1 MALIV
6 EFICELPNGVHARP
20 ASHVETLCNTFSS
33 QIEWHN
39 LRTDRKGNAKSAL
52 ALIGTDTLAGDNCQ
66 LLISGADEQEAH
78 QRLSQWLRD
87 EFPHCDAP
95 LAEVKSDELEPLPVS
110 LTNLNPQIIRARTVC
125 SGSAGGIL
133 TPISSLDLNALGNLP
148 AAKGVDAEQSA
159 LENGLTLVL
168 KNIEFRLL
176 DSDGATSAILE
187 AHRSLAGDTSL
198 REHLLAGVSAGLSC
212 AEAIVTSANHFCEEF
227 ARSSSSYLQERAL
240 DVRDVCFQ
248 LLQQIYGEQRFPA
261 PGKLTQPAI
270 CMADELT
277 PSQFLEL
284 DKNHLKGLL
293 LKSGGTTSHTVIL
306 ARSFN
311 IPTLVGVDIDALTPW
326 QHQTIYIDGNAGA
339 IVVEPGEAVARY
351 YQQEARVQD
360 ALREQQRVWLTQQAR
375 TADGIRIEIAANI
388 AHSVEAQAAFGN
400 GAEGVGLFRTE
411 MLYMDRTSA
420 PGESELYNI
429 FCQALESANGRSI
442 IVRTMDI
449 GGDKPVDY
457 QQEARVQDALREQQ
471 RVWLTQQAR
480 TADGIRIEIAANIAH
495 SVEAQAAFGNG
506 AEGVGLF
513 RTEMLYMDR
522 TSAPGESE
530 LYNIFCQ
537 ALESANGRS
546 IIVRTM
552 DIGGDKPVDYLNIP
566 AEANPFLG
574 YRAVRIYE
582 EYASLFT
589 TQLRSILRAS
599 AHGSLKIMIPMI
611 SSMEEIL
618 WVKEKLAE
626 AKQQLRNEHI
636 PFDEKIQLG
645 IMLEVPSVMF
655 IIDQCCE
662 EIDFF
667 SIGSNDLT
675 QYLLAVDRDNA
686 KVTRHYNSLNPAFLR
701 ALDYAVQAVHRQG
714 KWIGLCG
721 ELGAKGSV
729 LPLLVGLG
737 LDELSMSAPSIPA
750 AKARMAQLDSRE
762 CRKLLNQA
770 MACRTSLEVEHLLAQ
785 FRMTQQD
792 APLVT
797 AECIT
802 LESDWRSKEEVL
814 KGMTDNLLLAGR
826 CRYPRKLEAD
836 LWAREAVFSTGLGFS
851 FAIPHSKS
859 EHIEQSTI
867 SVARLQAPVRW
878 GDDEAQFIIML
889 TLNKHAAGDQHM
901 RIFSRLAR
909 RIMHEEFRNALVNA
923 ASADAIASLLQHE
936 LEL

>member
-1 MALIV
+1 MTQVV
-6 EFICELPNGVHARP
+6 EFVCELPNGVHARP
-20 ASHVETLCNTFSS
+20 ASHVETLCNTFAS

-39 LRTDRKGNAKSAL
+39 LRSDRKGDAKSAL
-52 ALIGTDTLAGDNCQ
+52 ALIGTDTLTGDTCR
-66 LLISGADEQEAH
+66 LVITGADELNAH
-78 QRLSQWLRD
+78 QRLTQWLK
-87 EFPHCDAP
+87 EVFPHCDAP
-95 LAEVKSDELEPLPVS
+95 LAAAISTDLDPLPES
-110 LTNLNPQIIRARTVC
+110 LTRLNPTLFRALPVC
-125 SGSAGGIL
+125 SGSDRGVL
-133 TPISSLDLNALGNLP
+133 TLLTSLDLNALTSLP
-148 AAKGVDAEQSA
+148 AAKSREEEQSS
-159 LENGLTLVL
+159 LDQGLTLLV
-168 KNIEFRLL
+168 KSIELRAL
-176 DSDGATSAILE
+176 DSDSTASAILE
-187 AHRSLAGDTSL
+187 AHRSLATDTSL
-198 REHLLAGVSAGLSC
+198 RQHLLAGVNQGLSS
-212 AEAIVTSANHFCEEF
+212 AQAIIATANHFCAEF
-227 ARSSSSYLQERAL
+227 SRSSSSYLQERVL
-240 DVRDVCFQ
+240 DVRDVCYQ

-261 PGKLTQPAI
+261 PGQLTQPSVCLAE
-270 CMADELT
+270 DLT
-277 PSQFLEL
+277 PGQFLEL
-284 DKNHLKGLL
+284 DKTLLKGLL

-311 IPTLVGVDIDALTPW
+311 IPTLVGVDSDSLLSWRDQPVF
-326 QHQTIYIDGNAGA
+326 IDGNAGA
-339 IVVEPGEAVARY
+339 VVVNASPAVARY
-351 YQQEARVQD
+351 YQQEQAVQK
-360 ALREQQRVWLTQQAR
+360 ALREQQSVWLDREAR
-375 TADGIRIEIAANI
+375 TADGLRIEIAANI
-388 AHSVEAQAAFGN
+388 AHSAEAQAAFGN

-411 MLYMDRTSA
+411 MLYMDRASA
-420 PGESELYNI
+420 PCENELYNI

-449 GGDKPVDY
+449 GGDKPV
-457 QQEARVQDALREQQ
+457 E
-471 RVWLTQQAR
+471 
-480 TADGIRIEIAANIAH
+480 
-495 SVEAQAAFGNG
+495 
-506 AEGVGLF
+506 
-513 RTEMLYMDR
+513 
-522 TSAPGESE
+522 
-530 LYNIFCQ
+530 
-537 ALESANGRS
+537 
-546 IIVRTM
+546 
-552 DIGGDKPVDYLNIP
+552 YLNIP
-566 AEANPFLG
+566 AENNPFLG

-582 EYASLFT
+582 EYAALFT
-589 TQLRSILRAS
+589 TQLRAILRAS

-626 AKQQLRNEHI
+626 AKKQLRAEHI
-636 PFDEKIQLG
+636 PFEEKIPLG

-701 ALDYAVQAVHRQG
+701 ALDFAVQAVHRQG

-737 LDELSMSAPSIPA
+737 LDELSMGSPSIA
-750 AKARMAQLDSRE
+750 ATKARLAQLDSRA
-762 CRKLLNQA
+762 CRQLLNQA

-785 FRMTQQD
+785 FRMNQQD
-792 APLVT
+792 TPLVT
-797 AECIT
+797 PRCIS
-802 LESDWRSKEEVL
+802 LDNDWSSKEEVM
-814 KGMTDNLLLAGR
+814 KGMTDKLLLAGR

-867 SVARLQAPVRW
+867 SVARLKAPVQW
-878 GDDEAQFIIML
+878 GDEEAQFIIML

-909 RIMHEEFRNALVNA
+909 RIMHEDFRNALVNA
-923 ASADAIASLLQHE
+923 SSEEAIAALLQRE

>member
-1 MALIV
+1 MALVV
-6 EFICELPNGVHARP
+6 EFTCELPNGVHARP
-20 ASHVETLCNTFSS
+20 ASHVVTLCNTFIS

-52 ALIGTDTLAGDNCQ
+52 AVIGTDTLAGDACRLVIQ
-66 LLISGADEQEAH
+66 GEDEQNAYQQLE
-78 QRLSQWLRD
+78 QWLRE

-95 LAEVKSDELEPLPVS
+95 LAEAINIERDPLPES
-110 LTNLNPQIIRARTVC
+110 LARLNPMLFRALPVC
-125 SGSAGGIL
+125 SGSAQGVL
-133 TPISSLDLNALGNLP
+133 TLLASLDLNALSDLP
-148 AAKGVDAEQSA
+148 EAKDEGDEQLA
-159 LENGLTLVL
+159 LDNGLTLLV
-168 KNIEFRLL
+168 KNIELRAL
-176 DSDGATSAILE
+176 DSDSTASAILE
-187 AHRSLAGDTSL
+187 AHRSLATDTSL
-198 REHLLAGVSAGLSC
+198 RQHLLSGVNRGLSC
-212 AEAIVTSANHFCEEF
+212 AQAIIATANHFCDTF
-227 ARSSSSYLQERAL
+227 SRSSSTYLQERVL
-240 DVRDVCFQ
+240 DVRDVCYQ
-248 LLQQIYGEQRFPA
+248 LLQHIYGEARFPS
-261 PGKLTQPAI
+261 PGQLTQPSV
-270 CMADELT
+270 CLADDLT
-277 PSQFLEL
+277 PGQFLEL
-284 DKNHLKGLL
+284 DKTLLKGLL

-311 IPTLVGVDIDALTPW
+311 IPTLVGVDNESLLQW
-326 QHQTIYIDGNAGA
+326 RNQSVFIDGNAGA
-339 IVVEPGEAVARY
+339 VVVDASDAVARY
-351 YQQEARVQD
+351 YRQEARVQQ
-360 ALREQQRVWLTQQAR
+360 ALREQQGIWLDREAR
-375 TADGIRIEIAANI
+375 TADGLRVEIAANI
-388 AHSVEAQAAFGN
+388 AHAVEAQAAFEN

-411 MLYMDRTSA
+411 MLYMDRSSA
-420 PGESELYNI
+420 PGENELYNI

-449 GGDKPVDY
+449 GGDKPV
-457 QQEARVQDALREQQ
+457 E
-471 RVWLTQQAR
+471 
-480 TADGIRIEIAANIAH
+480 
-495 SVEAQAAFGNG
+495 
-506 AEGVGLF
+506 
-513 RTEMLYMDR
+513 
-522 TSAPGESE
+522 
-530 LYNIFCQ
+530 
-537 ALESANGRS
+537 
-546 IIVRTM
+546 
-552 DIGGDKPVDYLNIP
+552 YLKIP
-566 AEANPFLG
+566 AENNPFLG

-582 EYASLFT
+582 EYAVLFT
-589 TQLRSILRAS
+589 TQLRAILRAS

-626 AKQQLRNEHI
+626 AKQQLRAEHI
-636 PFDEKIQLG
+636 PFDEKIPLG

-655 IIDQCCE
+655 IIDKCCE

-737 LDELSMSAPSIPA
+737 LDELSMGSPAIPA
-750 AKARMAQLDSRE
+750 TKARLAQLDSRA
-762 CRKLLNQA
+762 CRQLLNQA

-785 FRMTQQD
+785 FRMNQQD
-792 APLVT
+792 TPLVT
-797 AECIT
+797 PRCIS
-802 LESDWRSKEEVL
+802 LDNDWNSKEEVM

-867 SVARLQAPVRW
+867 SVARLKAPVMW
-878 GDDEAQFIIML
+878 GDEEAQFIIML

-909 RIMHEEFRNALVNA
+909 RIMHEDFRNALVNA
-923 ASADAIASLLQHE
+923 SSGEAIASLLQHE
-936 LEL
+936 LDL

>member
-1 MALIV
+1 MALVV
-6 EFICELPNGVHARP
+6 EFTCELPNGVHARP
-20 ASHVETLCNTFSS
+20 ASHVETLCNTFIS

-52 ALIGTDTLAGDNCQ
+52 AVIGTDTLAGDACRLVIQ
-66 LLISGADEQEAH
+66 GEDEQNAYQQLE
-78 QRLSQWLRD
+78 QWLRE

-95 LAEVKSDELEPLPVS
+95 LAEAINIERDPLPES
-110 LTNLNPQIIRARTVC
+110 LARLNPILFRALPVC
-125 SGSAGGIL
+125 SGSAQGVL
-133 TPISSLDLNALGNLP
+133 TLLASLDLNALSDLP
-148 AAKGVDAEQSA
+148 EAKDEGDEQLA
-159 LENGLTLVL
+159 LDNGLTLLV
-168 KNIEFRLL
+168 KNIELRAL
-176 DSDGATSAILE
+176 DSDSTASAILE
-187 AHRSLAGDTSL
+187 AHRSLATDTSL
-198 REHLLAGVSAGLSC
+198 RQHLLSGVNRGLSC
-212 AEAIVTSANHFCEEF
+212 AQAIIATANHFCDTF
-227 ARSSSSYLQERAL
+227 SRSSSTYLQERVL
-240 DVRDVCFQ
+240 DVRDVCYQ
-248 LLQQIYGEQRFPA
+248 LLQHIYGEARFPS
-261 PGKLTQPAI
+261 PGQLTQPSV
-270 CMADELT
+270 CLADDLT
-277 PSQFLEL
+277 PGQFLEL
-284 DKNHLKGLL
+284 DKTLLKGLL

-311 IPTLVGVDIDALTPW
+311 IPTLVGVDNESLLQW
-326 QHQTIYIDGNAGA
+326 RNQSVFIDGNAGA
-339 IVVEPGEAVARY
+339 VVVDASDAVARY
-351 YQQEARVQD
+351 YRQEARVQQ
-360 ALREQQRVWLTQQAR
+360 ALREQQGIWLDREAR
-375 TADGIRIEIAANI
+375 TADGLRVEIAANI
-388 AHSVEAQAAFGN
+388 AHAVEAQAAFEN

-411 MLYMDRTSA
+411 MLYMDRSSA
-420 PGESELYNI
+420 PGENELYNI

-449 GGDKPVDY
+449 GGDKPV
-457 QQEARVQDALREQQ
+457 E
-471 RVWLTQQAR
+471 
-480 TADGIRIEIAANIAH
+480 
-495 SVEAQAAFGNG
+495 
-506 AEGVGLF
+506 
-513 RTEMLYMDR
+513 
-522 TSAPGESE
+522 
-530 LYNIFCQ
+530 
-537 ALESANGRS
+537 
-546 IIVRTM
+546 
-552 DIGGDKPVDYLNIP
+552 YLKIP
-566 AEANPFLG
+566 AENNPFLG

-582 EYASLFT
+582 EYAVLFT
-589 TQLRSILRAS
+589 TQLRAILRAS

-626 AKQQLRNEHI
+626 AKQQLRAEHI
-636 PFDEKIQLG
+636 PFDEKIPLG

-655 IIDQCCE
+655 IIDKCCE

-737 LDELSMSAPSIPA
+737 LDELSMGSPAIPA
-750 AKARMAQLDSRE
+750 TKARLAQLDSRA
-762 CRKLLNQA
+762 CRQLLNQA

-785 FRMTQQD
+785 FRMNQQD
-792 APLVT
+792 TPLVT
-797 AECIT
+797 PRCIS
-802 LESDWRSKEEVL
+802 LDNDWNSKEEVM

-867 SVARLQAPVRW
+867 SVARLKAPVMW
-878 GDDEAQFIIML
+878 GDEEAQFIIML

-909 RIMHEEFRNALVNA
+909 RIMHEDFRNALVNA
-923 ASADAIASLLQHE
+923 SSGEAIASLLQHE
-936 LEL
+936 LDL

>member
-1 MALIV
+1 M
-6 EFICELPNGVHARP
+6 
-20 ASHVETLCNTFSS
+20 
-33 QIEWHN
+33 
-39 LRTDRKGNAKSAL
+39 
-52 ALIGTDTLAGDNCQ
+52 
-66 LLISGADEQEAH
+66 
-78 QRLSQWLRD
+78 
-87 EFPHCDAP
+87 
-95 LAEVKSDELEPLPVS
+95 
-110 LTNLNPQIIRARTVC
+110 
-125 SGSAGGIL
+125 
-133 TPISSLDLNALGNLP
+133 
-148 AAKGVDAEQSA
+148 
-159 LENGLTLVL
+159 
-168 KNIEFRLL
+168 
-176 DSDGATSAILE
+176 
-187 AHRSLAGDTSL
+187 HR
-198 REHLLAGVSAGLSC
+198 
-212 AEAIVTSANHFCEEF
+212 
-227 ARSSSSYLQERAL
+227 
-240 DVRDVCFQ
+240 
-248 LLQQIYGEQRFPA
+248 
-261 PGKLTQPAI
+261 
-270 CMADELT
+270 
-277 PSQFLEL
+277 
-284 DKNHLKGLL
+284 
-293 LKSGGTTSHTVIL
+293 
-306 ARSFN
+306 
-311 IPTLVGVDIDALTPW
+311 
-326 QHQTIYIDGNAGA
+326 
-339 IVVEPGEAVARY
+339 
-351 YQQEARVQD
+351 
-360 ALREQQRVWLTQQAR
+360 
-375 TADGIRIEIAANI
+375 
-388 AHSVEAQAAFGN
+388 
-400 GAEGVGLFRTE
+400 
-411 MLYMDRTSA
+411 
-420 PGESELYNI
+420 
-429 FCQALESANGRSI
+429 
-442 IVRTMDI
+442 
-449 GGDKPVDY
+449 
-457 QQEARVQDALREQQ
+457 
-471 RVWLTQQAR
+471 
-480 TADGIRIEIAANIAH
+480 
-495 SVEAQAAFGNG
+495 
-506 AEGVGLF
+506 
-513 RTEMLYMDR
+513 
-522 TSAPGESE
+522 
-530 LYNIFCQ
+530 
-537 ALESANGRS
+537 
-546 IIVRTM
+546 
-552 DIGGDKPVDYLNIP
+552 
-566 AEANPFLG
+566 
-574 YRAVRIYE
+574 
-582 EYASLFT
+582 
-589 TQLRSILRAS
+589 
-599 AHGSLKIMIPMI
+599 
-611 SSMEEIL
+611 
-618 WVKEKLAE
+618 VKEKLAE

-636 PFDEKIQLG
+636 PFDEKIPLG

-762 CRKLLNQA
+762 CRQLLNQA

-836 LWAREAVFSTGLGFS
+836 LWPREAVFSTGLGFS
-851 FAIPHSKS
+851 FAISHSKS

>member
-1 MALIV
+1 MPLVV

-20 ASHVETLCNTFSS
+20 ASHVETLCNTFASH
-33 QIEWHN
+33 IEWHN

-52 ALIGTDTLAGDNCQ
+52 ALIGTDTLAGDTCR
-66 LLISGADEQEAH
+66 LLIHGEDEQSAH
-78 QRLSQWLRD
+78 AQLEQWLKE
-87 EFPHCDAP
+87 EFPHCDTP
-95 LAEVKSDELEPLPVS
+95 LTEVINSELDPLPES
-110 LTNLNPQIIRARTVC
+110 LTRLNPTLFRALPVC
-125 SGSAGGIL
+125 SGSAQGIL
-133 TPISSLDLNALGNLP
+133 TLLTSLDLNALPNLP
-148 AAKGVDAEQSA
+148 EAGSAEEEQSA
-159 LENGLTLVL
+159 LDKGLILLV
-168 KNIEFRLL
+168 KNIELRAL
-176 DSDGATSAILE
+176 DSDSTASAILD
-187 AHRSLAGDTSL
+187 AHRSLATDTSL
-198 REHLLAGVSAGLSC
+198 RQHLLSGVNQGLSC
-212 AEAIVTSANHFCEEF
+212 AQATIATANHFCDEF
-227 ARSSSSYLQERAL
+227 SRSSSSYLQERVL
-240 DVRDVCFQ
+240 DVRDVCYQ
-248 LLQQIYGEQRFPA
+248 LLQQIYGEERFPA
-261 PGKLTQPAI
+261 PGQLTQPTV
-270 CMADELT
+270 CLADDLT
-277 PSQFLEL
+277 PGQFLEL
-284 DKNHLKGLL
+284 DKTLLKGLL

-311 IPTLVGVDIDALTPW
+311 IPTLVGVDSESLLQWRNQPVFV
-326 QHQTIYIDGNAGA
+326 DGNAGA
-339 IVVEPGEAVARY
+339 VVVNASEAVGRY
-351 YQQEARVQD
+351 YQQEAWVQEAIRQQQSIWLD
-360 ALREQQRVWLTQQAR
+360 REAR
-375 TADGIRIEIAANI
+375 TSDGLRIEIAANI
-388 AHSVEAQAAFGN
+388 AHVVEAQAAFGN

-411 MLYMDRTSA
+411 MLYMDRASA
-420 PGESELYNI
+420 PCENELYNI
-429 FCQALESANGRSI
+429 FCQALDCANG
-442 IVRTMDI
+442 
-449 GGDKPVDY
+449 
-457 QQEARVQDALREQQ
+457 
-471 RVWLTQQAR
+471 
-480 TADGIRIEIAANIAH
+480 H
-495 SVEAQAAFGNG
+495 
-506 AEGVGLF
+506 
-513 RTEMLYMDR
+513 
-522 TSAPGESE
+522 
-530 LYNIFCQ
+530 
-537 ALESANGRS
+537 S

-566 AEANPFLG
+566 AENNPFLG

-582 EYASLFT
+582 EYSALFT
-589 TQLRSILRAS
+589 TQLRAILRAS

-626 AKQQLRNEHI
+626 AKQQLRAEHI
-636 PFDEKIQLG
+636 PFEETIPLG

-737 LDELSMSAPSIPA
+737 LDELSMGSPSIPA
-750 AKARMAQLDSRE
+750 TKARLAQLDSRA
-762 CRKLLNQA
+762 CRQLLNQA

-785 FRMTQQD
+785 FRMNQQD
-792 APLVT
+792 TPLVT
-797 AECIT
+797 PKCIS
-802 LESDWRSKEEVL
+802 LDNDWNSKEEVM

-867 SVARLQAPVRW
+867 SVARLKAPVQW
-878 GDDEAQFIIML
+878 GDEEAQFIIML

-909 RIMHEEFRNALVNA
+909 RIMHEDFRSTLVNA
-923 ASADAIASLLQHE
+923 SSAEAIATLLQRE

>member
-1 MALIV
+1 MALVV
-6 EFICELPNGVHARP
+6 EFTCELPNGVHARP
-20 ASHVETLCNTFSS
+20 ASHVETLCNTFTSH
-33 QIEWHN
+33 IEWHN
-39 LRTDRKGNAKSAL
+39 LRTDRKGDAKSAL
-52 ALIGTDTLAGDNCQ
+52 ALIGTDTLAGDACR
-66 LLISGADEQEAH
+66 LVIEGEDEQRAWQQLEK
-78 QRLSQWLRD
+78 WLRE

-95 LAEVKSDELEPLPVS
+95 LAEAINTELDPLPES
-110 LTNLNPQIIRARTVC
+110 LTRLNPTLFRALPVC
-125 SGSAGGIL
+125 SGSAQGIL
-133 TPISSLDLNALGNLP
+133 TLLTSLDLNALTNLP
-148 AAKGVDAEQSA
+148 AAKGMEEEQSA
-159 LENGLTLVL
+159 LDNGLTLLV
-168 KNIEFRLL
+168 KNIELRAL
-176 DSDGATSAILE
+176 DSDSTASAILD
-187 AHRSLAGDTSL
+187 AHRSLATDGSL
-198 REHLLAGVSAGLSC
+198 RQHLLAGVTQGLSC
-212 AEAIVTSANHFCEEF
+212 AQATIATANHFCDEF
-227 ARSSSSYLQERAL
+227 SRSSSSYLQERVL
-240 DVRDVCFQ
+240 DVRDVCYQ

-261 PGKLTQPAI
+261 PGQLTQPTV
-270 CMADELT
+270 CLADDLT
-277 PSQFLEL
+277 PGQFLEL
-284 DKNHLKGLL
+284 DKTLLKGLL

-311 IPTLVGVDIDALTPW
+311 IPTLVGVDSEGLLQWRNQPVFV
-326 QHQTIYIDGNAGA
+326 DGNAGA
-339 IVVEPGEAVARY
+339 VVVNGTEAVARY
-351 YQQEARVQD
+351 YQQEARVQQ
-360 ALREQQRVWLTQQAR
+360 AIREQQRIWLDREAR
-375 TADGIRIEIAANI
+375 TSDGLRIEIAANI
-388 AHSVEAQAAFGN
+388 AHAVEAQAAFGN

-429 FCQALESANGRSI
+429 FCQAMESANGRSI

-449 GGDKPVDY
+449 GGDKPV
-457 QQEARVQDALREQQ
+457 E
-471 RVWLTQQAR
+471 
-480 TADGIRIEIAANIAH
+480 
-495 SVEAQAAFGNG
+495 
-506 AEGVGLF
+506 
-513 RTEMLYMDR
+513 
-522 TSAPGESE
+522 
-530 LYNIFCQ
+530 
-537 ALESANGRS
+537 
-546 IIVRTM
+546 
-552 DIGGDKPVDYLNIP
+552 YLNIP
-566 AEANPFLG
+566 AENNPFLG

-582 EYASLFT
+582 EYSALFT
-589 TQLRSILRAS
+589 TQLRAILRAS

-626 AKQQLRNEHI
+626 AKQQLRAEHV
-636 PFDEKIQLG
+636 PFDEKIPLG

-714 KWIGLCG
+714 QWIGLCG

-737 LDELSMSAPSIPA
+737 LDELSMGSPAIPA
-750 AKARMAQLDSRE
+750 TKARLAQLDSRA
-762 CRKLLNQA
+762 CRQLLNQA

-785 FRMTQQD
+785 FRMNQQD
-792 APLVT
+792 TPLVT
-797 AECIT
+797 PRCIS
-802 LESDWRSKEEVL
+802 LDNDWNSKEEVM

-867 SVARLQAPVRW
+867 SVARLKAPVMW
-878 GDDEAQFIIML
+878 GDEEAQFIIML

-909 RIMHEEFRNALVNA
+909 RIMHDDFRSALVNA
-923 ASADAIASLLQHE
+923 SSEEAIASLLEHE

>member
-1 MALIV
+1 MALVV
-6 EFICELPNGVHARP
+6 EFTCELPNGVHARP
-20 ASHVETLCNTFSS
+20 ASHVETLCNTFKSH
-33 QIEWHN
+33 IEWHN
-39 LRTDRKGNAKSAL
+39 LRTDRKADARSAL
-52 ALIGTDTLAGDNCQ
+52 ALIGTDTLAGDACR
-66 LLISGADEQEAH
+66 LVIEGEDEQSACQHLEK
-78 QRLSQWLRD
+78 WLRE

-95 LAEVKSDELEPLPVS
+95 LEDVINTELDPLPAS
-110 LTNLNPQIIRARTVC
+110 LTRLNPTLFRALPVC
-125 SGSAGGIL
+125 SGSAQGIL
-133 TPISSLDLNALGNLP
+133 TLLTSLDLNVLTDLP
-148 AAKGVDAEQSA
+148 EAKSPEEEQSA
-159 LENGLTLVL
+159 LDSGLKLLV
-168 KNIEFRLL
+168 KNIELRAL
-176 DSDGATSAILE
+176 DSDSTASAILE
-187 AHRSLAGDTSL
+187 AHRSLATDASL
-198 REHLLAGVSAGLSC
+198 RQHLLAGVSQGLSC
-212 AEAIVTSANHFCEEF
+212 AQATIATANHFCDAF
-227 ARSSSSYLQERAL
+227 SRSSSSYLQERVL
-240 DVRDVCFQ
+240 DVRDVCYQ

-261 PGKLTQPAI
+261 PGQLTQPTV
-270 CMADELT
+270 CLADDLT
-277 PSQFLEL
+277 PGQFLEL
-284 DKNHLKGLL
+284 DKTLLKGLL

-311 IPTLVGVDIDALTPW
+311 IPTLVGVDSESLLEWRNQPVFV
-326 QHQTIYIDGNAGA
+326 DGNAGA
-339 IVVEPGEAVARY
+339 VVVNASDAVARY
-351 YQQEARVQD
+351 YRQEARVQQ
-360 ALREQQRVWLTQQAR
+360 ALREQQRIWLDREAR
-375 TADGIRIEIAANI
+375 TADGLRIEIAANI
-388 AHSVEAQAAFGN
+388 AHAVEAQAAFGN

-411 MLYMDRTSA
+411 MLYMDRSSA
-420 PGESELYNI
+420 PGENELYNI

-449 GGDKPVDY
+449 GGDKPV
-457 QQEARVQDALREQQ
+457 A
-471 RVWLTQQAR
+471 
-480 TADGIRIEIAANIAH
+480 
-495 SVEAQAAFGNG
+495 
-506 AEGVGLF
+506 
-513 RTEMLYMDR
+513 
-522 TSAPGESE
+522 
-530 LYNIFCQ
+530 
-537 ALESANGRS
+537 
-546 IIVRTM
+546 
-552 DIGGDKPVDYLNIP
+552 YLNIP
-566 AEANPFLG
+566 AENNPFLG

-582 EYASLFT
+582 EYATLFT
-589 TQLRSILRAS
+589 TQLRAILRAS
-599 AHGSLKIMIPMI
+599 AHGNLKIMIPMI

-626 AKQQLRNEHI
+626 AKQQLRAEHV
-636 PFDEKIQLG
+636 PFDETIPLG

-737 LDELSMSAPSIPA
+737 LDELSMGSPSIPA
-750 AKARMAQLDSRE
+750 TKARLAQLDSRA
-762 CRKLLNQA
+762 CRQLLNQA

-785 FRMTQQD
+785 FRMSQQD
-792 APLVT
+792 TPLVT
-797 AECIT
+797 PRCIS
-802 LESDWRSKEEVL
+802 LNNDWNSKEEVM

-867 SVARLQAPVRW
+867 SVARLKAPIMW
-878 GDDEAQFIIML
+878 GDEEAQFIIML

-909 RIMHEEFRNALVNA
+909 RIMHDDFRSALVNA
-923 ASADAIASLLQHE
+923 SSEEAIASLLEHE

>member
-1 MALIV
+1 MALVV
-6 EFICELPNGVHARP
+6 EFTCELPNGVHARP
-20 ASHVETLCNTFSS
+20 ASHVETLCNTFIS

-52 ALIGTDTLAGDNCQ
+52 AVIGTDTLAGDACRLVIQ
-66 LLISGADEQEAH
+66 GEDEQNAYQQLE
-78 QRLSQWLRD
+78 QWLRE

-95 LAEVKSDELEPLPVS
+95 LAEAINNERDPLPES
-110 LTNLNPQIIRARTVC
+110 LARLNPTLFRALPVC
-125 SGSAGGIL
+125 SGSAQGVL
-133 TPISSLDLNALGNLP
+133 TLLASLDLNALSDL
-148 AAKGVDAEQSA
+148 AEAKDEEDEQLA
-159 LENGLTLVL
+159 LDNGLTLLV
-168 KNIEFRLL
+168 KNIELRAL
-176 DSDGATSAILE
+176 DSDSTASAILE
-187 AHRSLAGDTSL
+187 AHRSLATDTSL
-198 REHLLAGVSAGLSC
+198 RQHLLSGVNRGLSC
-212 AEAIVTSANHFCEEF
+212 AQAIIATANHFCETF
-227 ARSSSSYLQERAL
+227 SRSSSTYLQERVL
-240 DVRDVCFQ
+240 DVRDVCYQ
-248 LLQQIYGEQRFPA
+248 LLQHIYGEARFPS
-261 PGKLTQPAI
+261 PGQLTQPSV
-270 CMADELT
+270 CLADDLT
-277 PSQFLEL
+277 PGQFLEL
-284 DKNHLKGLL
+284 DKTLLKGLL

-311 IPTLVGVDIDALTPW
+311 IPTLVGVDGESLLQW
-326 QHQTIYIDGNAGA
+326 RNQSVFIDGNAGA
-339 IVVEPGEAVARY
+339 VVVDASDAVARY
-351 YQQEARVQD
+351 YRQEARVQQ
-360 ALREQQRVWLTQQAR
+360 ALREQQRIWLDREAR
-375 TADGIRIEIAANI
+375 TVDGLRVEIAANI
-388 AHSVEAQAAFGN
+388 AHAVEAQAAFEN

-411 MLYMDRTSA
+411 MLYMDRSSA
-420 PGESELYNI
+420 PGENELYNI

-449 GGDKPVDY
+449 GGDKPV
-457 QQEARVQDALREQQ
+457 E
-471 RVWLTQQAR
+471 
-480 TADGIRIEIAANIAH
+480 
-495 SVEAQAAFGNG
+495 
-506 AEGVGLF
+506 
-513 RTEMLYMDR
+513 
-522 TSAPGESE
+522 
-530 LYNIFCQ
+530 
-537 ALESANGRS
+537 
-546 IIVRTM
+546 
-552 DIGGDKPVDYLNIP
+552 YLKIP
-566 AEANPFLG
+566 AENNPFLG

-582 EYASLFT
+582 EYAVLFT
-589 TQLRSILRAS
+589 TQLRAILRAS

-626 AKQQLRNEHI
+626 AKQQLRAEHI
-636 PFDEKIQLG
+636 PFDEKIPLG

-737 LDELSMSAPSIPA
+737 LDELSMGSPAIPA
-750 AKARMAQLDSRE
+750 TKARLAQLDSRA
-762 CRKLLNQA
+762 CRQLLNQA

-785 FRMTQQD
+785 FRMNQQD
-792 APLVT
+792 TPLVT
-797 AECIT
+797 PRCIS
-802 LESDWRSKEEVL
+802 LDNDWNSKEEVM

-867 SVARLQAPVRW
+867 SVARLKAPVMW
-878 GDDEAQFIIML
+878 GDEEAQFIIML

-909 RIMHEEFRNALVNA
+909 RIMHEDFRNALVNA
-923 ASADAIASLLQHE
+923 SSGEAIASLLQHE

>member
-1 MALIV
+1 MALVV
-6 EFICELPNGVHARP
+6 EFTCELPNGVHARP
-20 ASHVETLCNTFSS
+20 ASHVEALCNTFIS

-52 ALIGTDTLAGDNCQ
+52 ALIGTDTLAGDACR
-66 LLISGADEQEAH
+66 LVIHGEDEQSAH
-78 QRLSQWLRD
+78 QQLEQWLRE

-95 LAEVKSDELEPLPVS
+95 LAEALNTELDPLPES
-110 LTNLNPQIIRARTVC
+110 LTRLNPTLFRALPVC
-125 SGSAGGIL
+125 SGSAQGVL
-133 TPISSLDLNALGNLP
+133 TLLTSLDLNALTDLP
-148 AAKGVDAEQSA
+148 DAKNVEEEQSA
-159 LENGLTLVL
+159 LDNGLTLLV
-168 KNIEFRLL
+168 KNIELRAL
-176 DSDGATSAILE
+176 DSESTASAILD
-187 AHRSLAGDTSL
+187 AHRSLATDTSL
-198 REHLLAGVSAGLSC
+198 RQHLLAGVSQGLSC
-212 AEAIVTSANHFCEEF
+212 AQAIIATANHFCDAF
-227 ARSSSSYLQERAL
+227 SRSSSNYLQERVL
-240 DVRDVCFQ
+240 DVRDVCYQ
-248 LLQQIYGEQRFPA
+248 LLQHIYGEQRFPA
-261 PGKLTQPAI
+261 PGQLTQPTV
-270 CMADELT
+270 CLADDLT
-277 PSQFLEL
+277 PGQFLEL
-284 DKNHLKGLL
+284 DKTLLKGLL

-311 IPTLVGVDIDALTPW
+311 IPTLVGVDSEGLLQWRNQPVFV
-326 QHQTIYIDGNAGA
+326 DGNAGA
-339 IVVEPGEAVARY
+339 VVVNASDAVVRY
-351 YQQEARVQD
+351 YQQEAQVQQ
-360 ALREQQRVWLTQQAR
+360 AIREQQRIWLDREAR
-375 TADGIRIEIAANI
+375 TSDGLRIEIAANI
-388 AHSVEAQAAFGN
+388 AHAVEAVAAFGN

-420 PGESELYNI
+420 PGENELYNI
-429 FCQALESANGRSI
+429 FCQALESANERSI

-449 GGDKPVDY
+449 GGDKPV
-457 QQEARVQDALREQQ
+457 E
-471 RVWLTQQAR
+471 
-480 TADGIRIEIAANIAH
+480 
-495 SVEAQAAFGNG
+495 
-506 AEGVGLF
+506 
-513 RTEMLYMDR
+513 
-522 TSAPGESE
+522 
-530 LYNIFCQ
+530 
-537 ALESANGRS
+537 
-546 IIVRTM
+546 
-552 DIGGDKPVDYLNIP
+552 YLNIP
-566 AEANPFLG
+566 AENNPFLG

-582 EYASLFT
+582 EYATLFT
-589 TQLRSILRAS
+589 TQLRAILRAS
-599 AHGSLKIMIPMI
+599 AHGNLKIMIPMI

-626 AKQQLRNEHI
+626 AKQQLRTEHI
-636 PFDEKIQLG
+636 PFDEKIPLG

-737 LDELSMSAPSIPA
+737 LDELSMGSPAIPA
-750 AKARMAQLDSRE
+750 TKARLAQLDSRA
-762 CRKLLNQA
+762 CRQLLNQA

-785 FRMTQQD
+785 FRMNQQD
-792 APLVT
+792 TPLVT
-797 AECIT
+797 PRCIS
-802 LESDWRSKEEVL
+802 LDNDWNSKEEVM

-867 SVARLQAPVRW
+867 SVARLKAPVMW
-878 GDDEAQFIIML
+878 GDEEAQFIIML

-909 RIMHEEFRNALVNA
+909 RIMHDDFRNALVNA
-923 ASADAIASLLQHE
+923 SSGEAIASLLQHE

>member
-6 EFICELPNGVHARP
+6 EFTCELPNGVHARP

-52 ALIGTDTLAGDNCQ
+52 ALIGTDTLMGDSCQ
-66 LLISGADEQEAH
+66 LLISGADEQTAH

-95 LAEVKSDELEPLPVS
+95 LAEVKSDELEPLPIS
-110 LTNLNPQIIRARTVC
+110 LTNLKPRIIRARSVC

-187 AHRSLAGDTSL
+187 AHRSLASDTSL
-198 REHLLAGVSAGLSC
+198 RQHLLAGVSAGLSC
-212 AEAIVTSANHFCEEF
+212 AEAIIASANHFCDEF

-240 DVRDVCFQ
+240 DV
-248 LLQQIYGEQRFPA
+248 
-261 PGKLTQPAI
+261 
-270 CMADELT
+270 
-277 PSQFLEL
+277 
-284 DKNHLKGLL
+284 H
-293 LKSGGTTSHTVIL
+293 
-306 ARSFN
+306 
-311 IPTLVGVDIDALTPW
+311 
-326 QHQTIYIDGNAGA
+326 
-339 IVVEPGEAVARY
+339 
-351 YQQEARVQD
+351 
-360 ALREQQRVWLTQQAR
+360 
-375 TADGIRIEIAANI
+375 
-388 AHSVEAQAAFGN
+388 
-400 GAEGVGLFRTE
+400 
-411 MLYMDRTSA
+411 
-420 PGESELYNI
+420 
-429 FCQALESANGRSI
+429 
-442 IVRTMDI
+442 
-449 GGDKPVDY
+449 
-457 QQEARVQDALREQQ
+457 
-471 RVWLTQQAR
+471 
-480 TADGIRIEIAANIAH
+480 
-495 SVEAQAAFGNG
+495 
-506 AEGVGLF
+506 
-513 RTEMLYMDR
+513 
-522 TSAPGESE
+522 
-530 LYNIFCQ
+530 
-537 ALESANGRS
+537 
-546 IIVRTM
+546 
-552 DIGGDKPVDYLNIP
+552 LNIP

-636 PFDEKIQLG
+636 PFDEKIPLG

-729 LPLLVGLG
+729 LPLLIGLG

-762 CRKLLNQA
+762 CRQLLNQA

-802 LESDWRSKEEVL
+802 LESDWRNKEEVL

-867 SVARLQAPVRW
+867 SVTRLQAPVRW

>member
-1 MALIV
+1 MALVV
-6 EFICELPNGVHARP
+6 EFTCELPNGVHARP

-39 LRTDRKGNAKSAL
+39 LRTGRKADARSAL
-52 ALIGTDTLAGDNCQ
+52 ALIGTDTLAGDACRLVIQ
-66 LLISGADEQEAH
+66 GEDEQNAH
-78 QRLSQWLRD
+78 QQLEHWIRE
-87 EFPHCDAP
+87 EFPHCDSP
-95 LAEVKSDELEPLPVS
+95 LAETITTELDPLPES
-110 LTNLNPQIIRARTVC
+110 LTRLNPTLFRAMPVC
-125 SGSAGGIL
+125 SGSAQGIL
-133 TPISSLDLNALGNLP
+133 TLLTSLDLNALTDLP
-148 AAKGVDAEQSA
+148 DAKNVEEEQSA
-159 LENGLTLVL
+159 LNNGLTLLV
-168 KNIEFRLL
+168 KNIELRAM
-176 DSDGATSAILE
+176 DSESTASAILD
-187 AHRSLAGDTSL
+187 AHRSLATDTSL
-198 REHLLAGVSAGLSC
+198 RQHLLAGVSQGLSC
-212 AEAIVTSANHFCEEF
+212 AQATIATANHFCDAF
-227 ARSSSSYLQERAL
+227 SRSSSSYLQERVL
-240 DVRDVCFQ
+240 DVRDVCYQ
-248 LLQQIYGEQRFPA
+248 LLQHIYGEQRFPA
-261 PGKLTQPAI
+261 PGQLTQPTV
-270 CMADELT
+270 CLADDLT
-277 PSQFLEL
+277 PGQFLEL
-284 DKNHLKGLL
+284 DKTLLKGLL

-311 IPTLVGVDIDALTPW
+311 IPTLVGVDSEGLLQWRNQPVFV
-326 QHQTIYIDGNAGA
+326 DGNAGA
-339 IVVEPGEAVARY
+339 VVVNASDAVVRY
-351 YQQEARVQD
+351 YQQEARVQQ
-360 ALREQQRVWLTQQAR
+360 AIHEQQRIWLDREAR
-375 TADGIRIEIAANI
+375 TSDGLRIEIAANI
-388 AHSVEAQAAFGN
+388 AHAVEAVAAFGN

-420 PGESELYNI
+420 PGENELYNI
-429 FCQALESANGRSI
+429 FCQALESANERSI

-449 GGDKPVDY
+449 GGDKPV
-457 QQEARVQDALREQQ
+457 E
-471 RVWLTQQAR
+471 
-480 TADGIRIEIAANIAH
+480 
-495 SVEAQAAFGNG
+495 
-506 AEGVGLF
+506 
-513 RTEMLYMDR
+513 
-522 TSAPGESE
+522 
-530 LYNIFCQ
+530 
-537 ALESANGRS
+537 
-546 IIVRTM
+546 
-552 DIGGDKPVDYLNIP
+552 YLNIP
-566 AEANPFLG
+566 AENNPFLG

-582 EYASLFT
+582 EYATLFT
-589 TQLRSILRAS
+589 TQLRAILRAS
-599 AHGSLKIMIPMI
+599 AHGNLKIMIPMI

-626 AKQQLRNEHI
+626 AKQQLRTEHI
-636 PFDEKIQLG
+636 PFDEKIPLG

-737 LDELSMSAPSIPA
+737 LDELSMGSPAIPA
-750 AKARMAQLDSRE
+750 TKARLAQLDSRA
-762 CRKLLNQA
+762 CRQLLNQA

-785 FRMTQQD
+785 FRMNQQD
-792 APLVT
+792 TPLVT
-797 AECIT
+797 PRCIS
-802 LESDWRSKEEVL
+802 LDNDWNSKEEVM

-867 SVARLQAPVRW
+867 SVARLKAPVMW

-909 RIMHEEFRNALVNA
+909 RIMHEDFRNALVNA
-923 ASADAIASLLQHE
+923 SSGEAIASLLQHE

>member
-1 MALIV
+1 MALVV
-6 EFICELPNGVHARP
+6 EFTCELPNGVHARP
-20 ASHVETLCNTFSS
+20 ASHVEALCNTFIS

-52 ALIGTDTLAGDNCQ
+52 ALIGTDTLAGDACR
-66 LLISGADEQEAH
+66 LVIHGEDEQSAH
-78 QRLSQWLRD
+78 QQLEQWLRE

-95 LAEVKSDELEPLPVS
+95 LAEALNTELDPLPES
-110 LTNLNPQIIRARTVC
+110 LTRLNPTLFRALPVC
-125 SGSAGGIL
+125 SGSAQGVL
-133 TPISSLDLNALGNLP
+133 TLLTSLDLNALTDLP
-148 AAKGVDAEQSA
+148 DAKNVEEEQSA
-159 LENGLTLVL
+159 LDNGLTLLV
-168 KNIEFRLL
+168 KNIELRAM
-176 DSDGATSAILE
+176 DSESTASAILD
-187 AHRSLAGDTSL
+187 AHRSLATDTSL
-198 REHLLAGVSAGLSC
+198 RQHLLAGVSQGLSC
-212 AEAIVTSANHFCEEF
+212 AQAIIATAKHFCDAF
-227 ARSSSSYLQERAL
+227 SRSSSSYLQERVL
-240 DVRDVCFQ
+240 DVRDVCYQ
-248 LLQQIYGEQRFPA
+248 LLQHIYGEQRFPA
-261 PGKLTQPAI
+261 PGQLTQPTV
-270 CMADELT
+270 CLADDLT
-277 PSQFLEL
+277 PGQFLEL
-284 DKNHLKGLL
+284 DKTLLKGLL

-311 IPTLVGVDIDALTPW
+311 IPTLVGVDSEGLLQWRNQPVFV
-326 QHQTIYIDGNAGA
+326 DGNAGA
-339 IVVEPGEAVARY
+339 VVVNASDAVVRY
-351 YQQEARVQD
+351 YQQEARVQQ
-360 ALREQQRVWLTQQAR
+360 AIHEQQRIWLDREAR
-375 TADGIRIEIAANI
+375 TSDGLRIEIAANI
-388 AHSVEAQAAFGN
+388 AHAVEAVAAFGN

-420 PGESELYNI
+420 PGENELYNI
-429 FCQALESANGRSI
+429 FCQALESANERSI

-449 GGDKPVDY
+449 GGDKPV
-457 QQEARVQDALREQQ
+457 E
-471 RVWLTQQAR
+471 
-480 TADGIRIEIAANIAH
+480 
-495 SVEAQAAFGNG
+495 
-506 AEGVGLF
+506 
-513 RTEMLYMDR
+513 
-522 TSAPGESE
+522 
-530 LYNIFCQ
+530 
-537 ALESANGRS
+537 
-546 IIVRTM
+546 
-552 DIGGDKPVDYLNIP
+552 YLNIP
-566 AEANPFLG
+566 AENNPFLG

-582 EYASLFT
+582 EYATLFT
-589 TQLRSILRAS
+589 TQLRAILRAS
-599 AHGSLKIMIPMI
+599 AHGNLKIMIPMI

-626 AKQQLRNEHI
+626 AKQQLRTEHI
-636 PFDEKIQLG
+636 PFDEKIPLG

-737 LDELSMSAPSIPA
+737 LDELSMGSPAIPA
-750 AKARMAQLDSRE
+750 TKARLAQLDSRA
-762 CRKLLNQA
+762 CRQLLNQA

-785 FRMTQQD
+785 FRMNQQD
-792 APLVT
+792 TPLVT
-797 AECIT
+797 PRCIS
-802 LESDWRSKEEVL
+802 LDNDWNSKEEVM

-867 SVARLQAPVRW
+867 SVARLKAPVMW
-878 GDDEAQFIIML
+878 GDEEAQFIIML

-909 RIMHEEFRNALVNA
+909 RIMHEDFRNALVNA
-923 ASADAIASLLQHE
+923 SSGEAIASLLQHE

>member
-1 MALIV
+1 MALVV
-6 EFICELPNGVHARP
+6 EFTCELPNGVHARP
-20 ASHVETLCNTFSS
+20 ASHVETLCNTFIS

-52 ALIGTDTLAGDNCQ
+52 ALIGTDTLAGDACR
-66 LLISGADEQEAH
+66 LVIHGEDEQSAH
-78 QRLSQWLRD
+78 QQLEQWLRE

-95 LAEVKSDELEPLPVS
+95 LAEAIHIERDPLPES
-110 LTNLNPQIIRARTVC
+110 LVRLNPTLFRALPVC
-125 SGSAGGIL
+125 SGSARGVL
-133 TPISSLDLNALGNLP
+133 TMLTSLDLNALTDLP
-148 AAKGVDAEQSA
+148 DAKSPEEEQSA
-159 LENGLTLVL
+159 LDSGLTLLV
-168 KNIEFRLL
+168 KNIELRAL
-176 DSDGATSAILE
+176 DSDSTAGAILE
-187 AHRSLAGDTSL
+187 AHRSLATDTSL
-198 REHLLAGVSAGLSC
+198 RQHLLAGVSQGLSC
-212 AEAIVTSANHFCEEF
+212 AQAIIATANHFCDAF
-227 ARSSSSYLQERAL
+227 SRSSSSYMQERVL
-240 DVRDVCFQ
+240 DVRDVCYQ

-261 PGKLTQPAI
+261 PGQLTQPTV
-270 CMADELT
+270 CLADDLT
-277 PSQFLEL
+277 PGQFLEL
-284 DKNHLKGLL
+284 DKTLLKGLL

-311 IPTLVGVDIDALTPW
+311 IPTLVSVDSESLQQWRNQPVF
-326 QHQTIYIDGNAGA
+326 IDGNAGA
-339 IVVEPGEAVARY
+339 VVVNASDAVTRY
-351 YQQEARVQD
+351 YRQEARVQQ
-360 ALREQQRVWLTQQAR
+360 ALREQQRIWLDREAR
-375 TADGIRIEIAANI
+375 TADGLRVEIAANI
-388 AHSVEAQAAFGN
+388 AHAVEAQAAFAN

-411 MLYMDRTSA
+411 MLYMDRSSA
-420 PGESELYNI
+420 PGENELYNI

-449 GGDKPVDY
+449 GGDKPV
-457 QQEARVQDALREQQ
+457 E
-471 RVWLTQQAR
+471 
-480 TADGIRIEIAANIAH
+480 
-495 SVEAQAAFGNG
+495 
-506 AEGVGLF
+506 
-513 RTEMLYMDR
+513 
-522 TSAPGESE
+522 
-530 LYNIFCQ
+530 
-537 ALESANGRS
+537 
-546 IIVRTM
+546 
-552 DIGGDKPVDYLNIP
+552 YLKIP
-566 AEANPFLG
+566 AENNPFLG

-582 EYASLFT
+582 EYAALFT
-589 TQLRSILRAS
+589 TQLRAILRAS

-618 WVKEKLAE
+618 WVKEKVAE
-626 AKQQLRNEHI
+626 AKQQLRAEHI
-636 PFDEKIQLG
+636 PFDEKIPLG

-737 LDELSMSAPSIPA
+737 LDELSMGSPAIPA
-750 AKARMAQLDSRE
+750 TKARLAQLDSRA
-762 CRKLLNQA
+762 CRQLLNQA
-770 MACRTSLEVEHLLAQ
+770 MTCRTSLEVEHLLAQ
-785 FRMTQQD
+785 FRMNQQD
-792 APLVT
+792 TPLVT
-797 AECIT
+797 PHCIS
-802 LESDWRSKEEVL
+802 LDIDWNSKEEVM

-867 SVARLQAPVRW
+867 SVARLKSPVMW
-878 GDDEAQFIIML
+878 GDEKAQFIIML

-909 RIMHEEFRNALVNA
+909 RIMHDDFRSALVNA
-923 ASADAIASLLQHE
+923 SSEEAIASLLQHE

>member
-33 QIEWHN
+33 TIEWHN
-39 LRTDRKGNAKSAL
+39 LRADRRGNAKSAL
-52 ALIGTDTLAGDNCQ
+52 ALIGTDTLAGDSCQ
-66 LLISGADEQEAH
+66 LLISGTDEQAAH

-95 LAEVKSDELEPLPVS
+95 LAAVKNSEIEPLPAS
-110 LTNLNPQIIRARTVC
+110 LSHLNPQLFRARAV
-125 SGSAGGIL
+125 SGGSAGGIL

-148 AAKGVDAEQSA
+148 TAKDVEAEQSA
-159 LENGLTLVL
+159 LDNGLTLL
-168 KNIEFRLL
+168 MKNIAFRLL
-176 DSDGATSAILE
+176 DSDGATRAILD

-198 REHLLAGVSAGLSC
+198 RQHLLAGVSRGLSC
-212 AEAIVTSANHFCEEF
+212 AEAIVESGKHFCDEF
-227 ARSSSSYLQERAL
+227 ARASSSYLQERAL

-261 PGKLTQPAI
+261 PGKLTQPAV

-284 DKNHLKGLL
+284 DKTLLKGLL

-306 ARSFN
+306 ARSFS
-311 IPTLVGVDIDALTPW
+311 IPTLVGVELEALTPW
-326 QHQTIYIDGNAGA
+326 LQQKVFIDANAGA
-339 IVVEPGEAVARY
+339 IVVAPDDAVTRY
-351 YQQEARVQD
+351 YQQEARVQE
-360 ALREQQRVWLTQQAR
+360 ALHEQQRVWFSQQAR
-375 TADGIRIEIAANI
+375 TADGIRIEVAANI
-388 AHSVEAQAAFGN
+388 AHSVEAQAAFDN
-400 GAEGVGLFRTE
+400 GAEAVGLFRTE

-420 PGESELYNI
+420 PDEDELYNI
-429 FCQALESANGRSI
+429 FCQALACS
-442 IVRTMDI
+442 
-449 GGDKPVDY
+449 
-457 QQEARVQDALREQQ
+457 Q
-471 RVWLTQQAR
+471 
-480 TADGIRIEIAANIAH
+480 
-495 SVEAQAAFGNG
+495 
-506 AEGVGLF
+506 
-513 RTEMLYMDR
+513 
-522 TSAPGESE
+522 
-530 LYNIFCQ
+530 
-537 ALESANGRS
+537 GRS

-566 AEANPFLG
+566 AETNPFLG

-582 EYASLFT
+582 EYATLFT
-589 TQLRSILRAS
+589 TQLRAILRAS

-611 SSMEEIL
+611 SSMEEIM

-626 AKQQLRNEHI
+626 AKQQLRNEHV
-636 PFDEKIQLG
+636 PFDEKILLG

-701 ALDYAVQAVHRQG
+701 ALDYAVQAVHREG

-737 LDELSMSAPSIPA
+737 LDEISMSAPAIA
-750 AKARMAQLDSRE
+750 ATKARMAQLDSKA
-762 CRKLLNQA
+762 CRQLLNQA
-770 MACRTSLEVEHLLAQ
+770 MTCRTSLEVEHLLAQ
-785 FRMTQQD
+785 FRMAQQD
-792 APLVT
+792 APLIG

-802 LESDWRSKEEVL
+802 LDSDWRSKEEVI
-814 KGMTDNLLLAGR
+814 KGMTDNLLLTGR

-836 LWAREAVFSTGLGFS
+836 LWAREAIFSTGLGFG

-867 SVARLQAPVRW
+867 SVARLATPVRW
-878 GDDEAQFIIML
+878 GDDDAQFIIML

-909 RIMHEEFRNALVNA
+909 RIMHEEFRSALVNSD
-923 ASADAIASLLQHE
+923 SAQAIAGLLQRE

>member
-1 MALIV
+1 MALVV
-6 EFICELPNGVHARP
+6 EFTCELPNGVHARP
-20 ASHVETLCNTFSS
+20 ASHVETLCNTFIS

-52 ALIGTDTLAGDNCQ
+52 ALIGTDTLAGDVCR
-66 LLISGADEQEAH
+66 LVIHGEDEQSAH
-78 QRLSQWLRD
+78 QQLEQWLR
-87 EFPHCDAP
+87 EAFPHCDAP
-95 LAEVKSDELEPLPVS
+95 LAEAPNTELDPLPES
-110 LTNLNPQIIRARTVC
+110 LTRLNPTLFRALPVC
-125 SGSAGGIL
+125 SGSARGIL
-133 TPISSLDLNALGNLP
+133 TLLTSLDLNALTDLP
-148 AAKGVDAEQSA
+148 DAKSPEEEQSA
-159 LENGLTLVL
+159 LDSGLTLLV
-168 KNIEFRLL
+168 KNIELRAL
-176 DSDGATSAILE
+176 DSDSTASAILD
-187 AHRSLAGDTSL
+187 AHRSLATDASL
-198 REHLLAGVSAGLSC
+198 RQHLLSGVSQGLSC
-212 AEAIVTSANHFCEEF
+212 AQATIATANHFCDTF
-227 ARSSSSYLQERAL
+227 SRSSSSYLQERVL
-240 DVRDVCFQ
+240 DVRDVCYQ

-261 PGKLTQPAI
+261 PGQLTQPTV
-270 CMADELT
+270 CLADDLT
-277 PSQFLEL
+277 PGQFLEL
-284 DKNHLKGLL
+284 DKTLLKGLL

-311 IPTLVGVDIDALTPW
+311 IPTLVGVDSESLLQWRNKPVF
-326 QHQTIYIDGNAGA
+326 IDGNAGA
-339 IVVEPGEAVARY
+339 VVVDTGSAVARY
-351 YQQEARVQD
+351 YQQEARVQQ
-360 ALREQQRVWLTQQAR
+360 AIREQQRIWLDREAR
-375 TADGIRIEIAANI
+375 TADGLRIEIAANI
-388 AHSVEAQAAFGN
+388 AHAVEAQAAFGN
-400 GAEGVGLFRTE
+400 GAEGIGLFRTE
-411 MLYMDRTSA
+411 MLYMDRSSA
-420 PGESELYNI
+420 PGENELYNI

-449 GGDKPVDY
+449 GGDKPV
-457 QQEARVQDALREQQ
+457 E
-471 RVWLTQQAR
+471 
-480 TADGIRIEIAANIAH
+480 
-495 SVEAQAAFGNG
+495 
-506 AEGVGLF
+506 
-513 RTEMLYMDR
+513 
-522 TSAPGESE
+522 
-530 LYNIFCQ
+530 
-537 ALESANGRS
+537 
-546 IIVRTM
+546 
-552 DIGGDKPVDYLNIP
+552 YLNIP
-566 AEANPFLG
+566 AENNPFLG

-582 EYASLFT
+582 EYAALFT
-589 TQLRSILRAS
+589 TQLRAILRAS
-599 AHGSLKIMIPMI
+599 AHGNLKIMIPMI

-626 AKQQLRNEHI
+626 AKQQLRAEHV
-636 PFDEKIQLG
+636 PFDEKIPFG

-737 LDELSMSAPSIPA
+737 LDELSMGSPAIPA
-750 AKARMAQLDSRE
+750 TKARLAQLDSRA
-762 CRKLLNQA
+762 CRQLLNQA

-785 FRMTQQD
+785 FRMNQQD
-792 APLVT
+792 TPLVT
-797 AECIT
+797 PRCIS
-802 LESDWRSKEEVL
+802 LDNDWNSKEEVM

-867 SVARLQAPVRW
+867 SVARLKSPVMW
-878 GDDEAQFIIML
+878 GDEKAQFIIML

-909 RIMHEEFRNALVNA
+909 RIMHDDFRSALVNA
-923 ASADAIASLLQHE
+923 ISEEAIASLLQHE

>member
-1 MALIV
+1 MALVV

-20 ASHVETLCNTFSS
+20 ASHVETLCNTFCCD
-33 QIEWHN
+33 IEWHN

-52 ALIGTDTLAGDNCQ
+52 AIIGTDTLAGDNCR
-66 LLISGADEQEAH
+66 LLISGADENAAH
-78 QRLSQWLRD
+78 DRLSVWLKD
-87 EFPHCDAP
+87 EFPLCDAP
-95 LAEVKSDELEPLPVS
+95 LAQVTHVEQEPLPAS
-110 LTNLNPQIIRARTVC
+110 LTRLNPTLFRAQPVC
-125 SGSAGGIL
+125 NGSAGGVL
-133 TPISSLDLNALGNLP
+133 TRLAALDLNNLGELP
-148 AAKGVDAEQSA
+148 AAQSPEQEQSA
-159 LENGLTLVL
+159 LDGGLARLVKTLEL
-168 KNIEFRLL
+168 RLL
-176 DSDGATSAILE
+176 DTASTILE
-187 AHRSLAGDTSL
+187 AHRSLATDTSL
-198 REHLLAGVSAGLSC
+198 RQHLLEGVNHGLSC
-212 AEAIVTSANHFCEEF
+212 AQAIIASTNHFCAEF

-240 DVRDVCFQ
+240 DVRDVGFQ
-248 LLQQIYGEQRFPA
+248 LLQHIYGEQRFPA
-261 PGKLTQPAI
+261 PGQLTQPSI
-270 CMADELT
+270 CMAEELT

-284 DKNHLKGLL
+284 DKTQLKGLL
-293 LKSGGTTSHTVIL
+293 LQSGGTTSHTVIL

-311 IPTLVGVDIDALTPW
+311 IPTLVGVEIDALTPW
-326 QHQTIYIDGNAGA
+326 QNQTVYLDGNAGA
-339 IVVEPGEAVARY
+339 VIVAPGEAITRY
-351 YQQEARVQD
+351 YQQEARVQ
-360 ALREQQRVWLTQQAR
+360 AAIREQQSVWLNKEAR
-375 TADGIRIEIAANI
+375 SADGIRLEVAANI

-400 GAEGVGLFRTE
+400 GAEAVGLFRTE
-411 MLYMDRTSA
+411 MLYMDRASE
-420 PGESELYNI
+420 PSESELYNI

-442 IVRTMDI
+442 II
-449 GGDKPVDY
+449 
-457 QQEARVQDALREQQ
+457 
-471 RVWLTQQAR
+471 
-480 TADGIRIEIAANIAH
+480 
-495 SVEAQAAFGNG
+495 
-506 AEGVGLF
+506 
-513 RTEMLYMDR
+513 
-522 TSAPGESE
+522 
-530 LYNIFCQ
+530 
-537 ALESANGRS
+537 
-546 IIVRTM
+546 RTM

-566 AEANPFLG
+566 AENNPFLG

-582 EYASLFT
+582 EYSTLFI
-589 TQLRSILRAS
+589 TQLRAILRAS

-618 WVKEKLAE
+618 WVKEKVAE
-626 AKQQLRNEHI
+626 AKQQLRSEHV
-636 PFDEKIQLG
+636 PFDERIPLG

-686 KVTRHYNSLNPAFLR
+686 RVTRHYNSLNPAFLR

-737 LDELSMSAPSIPA
+737 LDEISMSAPSIPA
-750 AKARMAQLDSRE
+750 TKARLAQLDSRA
-762 CRKLLNQA
+762 CRQLLNQA

-785 FRMTQQD
+785 FRMSQQD
-792 APLVT
+792 APLIT
-797 AECIT
+797 PRCIS
-802 LESDWRSKEEVL
+802 LDNDWRSKEEVL

-867 SVARLQAPVRW
+867 SVARLPAPVAW
-878 GDDEAQFIIML
+878 GDEEAQFIIML

-909 RIMHEEFRNALVNA
+909 RIMHEEFRNSLVNA

>member
-1 MALIV
+1 MPLIV
-6 EFICELPNGVHARP
+6 EFTCELPNGVHARP
-20 ASHVETLCNTFSS
+20 ASHVETLCNTFTS

-39 LRTDRKGNAKSAL
+39 LRTDRKGSAKSAL
-52 ALIGTDTLAGDNCQ
+52 ALIGTDTLAGDHCQ
-66 LLISGADEQEAH
+66 LVISGADEQVAC

-87 EFPHCDAP
+87 EFPLCDAP
-95 LAEVKSDELEPLPVS
+95 LAEIKNSELEPLPAS
-110 LTNLNPQIIRARTVC
+110 LTQLNPQIYRARSVC
-125 SGSAGGIL
+125 SGSAGGVL
-133 TPISSLDLNALGNLP
+133 TPLSSLDLNALGELP
-148 AAKGVDAEQSA
+148 TANDTETEQAALD
-159 LENGLTLVL
+159 NGLAMLI
-168 KNIEFRLL
+168 KHIEFRQL
-176 DSDGATSAILE
+176 DSDGAASAILE
-187 AHRSLAGDTSL
+187 AHRSLAGDASL
-198 REHLLAGVSAGLSC
+198 RQHLLDGVLRGLSC
-212 AEAIVTSANHFCEEF
+212 AQAIVESANHFCNEF
-227 ARSSSSYLQERAL
+227 ARASSSYLQERAL

-248 LLQQIYGEQRFPA
+248 LLQHIYGEQRFPA
-261 PGKLTQPAI
+261 PGQLTRPSI
-270 CMADELT
+270 CMAEELT

-284 DKNHLKGLL
+284 DKTFLKGLL

-311 IPTLVGVDIDALTPW
+311 IPTLVGVEIEALTPW
-326 QHQTIYIDGNAGA
+326 RQQTVYIDGNAGA
-339 IVVEPGEAVARY
+339 IVVAPDEPVTRY

-360 ALREQQRVWLTQQAR
+360 ALREQQRIWLTQEAR
-375 TADGIRIEIAANI
+375 TADGIRMEVAANI
-388 AHSVEAQAAFGN
+388 AHSVEAQAAFSN
-400 GAEGVGLFRTE
+400 GAEAVGLFRTE
-411 MLYMDRTSA
+411 MLYMDRACA
-420 PGESELYNI
+420 PDENELYNI
-429 FCQALESANGRSI
+429 FCQALESA
-442 IVRTMDI
+442 
-449 GGDKPVDY
+449 K
-457 QQEARVQDALREQQ
+457 
-471 RVWLTQQAR
+471 
-480 TADGIRIEIAANIAH
+480 
-495 SVEAQAAFGNG
+495 
-506 AEGVGLF
+506 
-513 RTEMLYMDR
+513 
-522 TSAPGESE
+522 
-530 LYNIFCQ
+530 
-537 ALESANGRS
+537 GRS

-599 AHGSLKIMIPMI
+599 AHGNLKIMIPMI

-636 PFDEKIQLG
+636 PFDEKIPLG

-701 ALDYAVQAVHRQG
+701 ALDFAVQAVHRQD

-737 LDELSMSAPSIPA
+737 LDEISMGAPSIPA
-750 AKARMAQLDSRE
+750 AKARMAQLDSRA
-762 CRKLLNQA
+762 CRQLLNQA

-785 FRMTQQD
+785 FRMSQQD

-797 AECIT
+797 AQCIT
-802 LESDWRSKEEVL
+802 LDSDWRSKEEVI

-867 SVARLQAPVRW
+867 SVARLNAPVRW

-909 RIMHEEFRNALVNA
+909 RIMHEEFRNTLVNA

>member
-1 MALIV
+1 MALVV
-6 EFICELPNGVHARP
+6 EFTCELPNGVHARP

-39 LRTDRKGNAKSAL
+39 LRTGRKADARSAL
-52 ALIGTDTLAGDNCQ
+52 ALIGTDTLAGDACRLVIQ
-66 LLISGADEQEAH
+66 GEDEQNAH
-78 QRLSQWLRD
+78 QQLEHWIRE
-87 EFPHCDAP
+87 EFPHCDSP
-95 LAEVKSDELEPLPVS
+95 LAETITTELDPLPES
-110 LTNLNPQIIRARTVC
+110 LTRLNPTLFRAMPVC
-125 SGSAGGIL
+125 SGSAQGIL
-133 TPISSLDLNALGNLP
+133 TLLTSLDLNALTDLP
-148 AAKGVDAEQSA
+148 DAKNVEEEQSA
-159 LENGLTLVL
+159 LNNGLTLLV
-168 KNIEFRLL
+168 KNIELRAM
-176 DSDGATSAILE
+176 DSESTASAILD
-187 AHRSLAGDTSL
+187 AHRSLATDTSL
-198 REHLLAGVSAGLSC
+198 RQHLLAGVSQGLSC
-212 AEAIVTSANHFCEEF
+212 AQATIATANHFCDAF
-227 ARSSSSYLQERAL
+227 SRSSSSYLQERVL
-240 DVRDVCFQ
+240 DVRDVCYQ
-248 LLQQIYGEQRFPA
+248 LLQHIYGEQRFPV
-261 PGKLTQPAI
+261 PGQLTQPTV
-270 CMADELT
+270 CLADDLT
-277 PSQFLEL
+277 PGQFLEL
-284 DKNHLKGLL
+284 DKTLLKGLL

-311 IPTLVGVDIDALTPW
+311 IPTLVGVDSEGLLQWRNQPVFV
-326 QHQTIYIDGNAGA
+326 DGNAGA
-339 IVVEPGEAVARY
+339 VVVNASDAVVRY
-351 YQQEARVQD
+351 YQQEARVQQ
-360 ALREQQRVWLTQQAR
+360 AIREQQRIWLDREAR
-375 TADGIRIEIAANI
+375 TSDGLRIEIAANI
-388 AHSVEAQAAFGN
+388 AHAVEAVAAFGN

-420 PGESELYNI
+420 PGENELYNI
-429 FCQALESANGRSI
+429 FCQALESANERSI

-449 GGDKPVDY
+449 GGDKPV
-457 QQEARVQDALREQQ
+457 E
-471 RVWLTQQAR
+471 
-480 TADGIRIEIAANIAH
+480 
-495 SVEAQAAFGNG
+495 
-506 AEGVGLF
+506 
-513 RTEMLYMDR
+513 
-522 TSAPGESE
+522 
-530 LYNIFCQ
+530 
-537 ALESANGRS
+537 
-546 IIVRTM
+546 
-552 DIGGDKPVDYLNIP
+552 YLNIP
-566 AEANPFLG
+566 AENNPFLG

-582 EYASLFT
+582 EYATLFT
-589 TQLRSILRAS
+589 TQLRAILRAS
-599 AHGSLKIMIPMI
+599 AHGNLKIMIPMI

-626 AKQQLRNEHI
+626 AKQQLRTEHI
-636 PFDEKIQLG
+636 PFDEKIPLG

-737 LDELSMSAPSIPA
+737 LDELSMGSPAIPA
-750 AKARMAQLDSRE
+750 TKARLAQLDSRA
-762 CRKLLNQA
+762 CRQLLNQA

-785 FRMTQQD
+785 FRMNQQD
-792 APLVT
+792 TPLVT
-797 AECIT
+797 PRCIS
-802 LESDWRSKEEVL
+802 LDNDWNSKEEVM

-867 SVARLQAPVRW
+867 SVARLKAPVMW
-878 GDDEAQFIIML
+878 GDEEAQFIIML

-909 RIMHEEFRNALVNA
+909 RIMHEDFRNALVNA
-923 ASADAIASLLQHE
+923 SSGEAIASLLQHE

>member
-1 MALIV
+1 MALVV
-6 EFICELPNGVHARP
+6 EFTCELPNGVHARP

-39 LRTDRKGNAKSAL
+39 LRTGRKADARSAL
-52 ALIGTDTLAGDNCQ
+52 ALIGTDTLAGDACRLVIQ
-66 LLISGADEQEAH
+66 GEDEQNAH
-78 QRLSQWLRD
+78 QQLEHWIRE
-87 EFPHCDAP
+87 EFPHCDSP
-95 LAEVKSDELEPLPVS
+95 LAETITTELDPLPES
-110 LTNLNPQIIRARTVC
+110 LTRLNPTLFRAMPVC
-125 SGSAGGIL
+125 SGSAQGIL
-133 TPISSLDLNALGNLP
+133 TLLTSLDLNALTDLP
-148 AAKGVDAEQSA
+148 DAKNVEEEQSA
-159 LENGLTLVL
+159 LNNGLTLLV
-168 KNIEFRLL
+168 KNIELRAM
-176 DSDGATSAILE
+176 DSESTASAILD
-187 AHRSLAGDTSL
+187 AHRSLATDTSL
-198 REHLLAGVSAGLSC
+198 RQHLLAGVSQGLSC
-212 AEAIVTSANHFCEEF
+212 AQATIATANHFCDAF
-227 ARSSSSYLQERAL
+227 SRSSSSYLQERVL
-240 DVRDVCFQ
+240 DVRDVCYQ
-248 LLQQIYGEQRFPA
+248 LLQHIYGEQRFPA
-261 PGKLTQPAI
+261 PGQLTQPTV
-270 CMADELT
+270 CLADDLT
-277 PSQFLEL
+277 PGQFLEL
-284 DKNHLKGLL
+284 DKTLLKGLL

-311 IPTLVGVDIDALTPW
+311 IPTLVGVDSEGLLQWRNQPVFV
-326 QHQTIYIDGNAGA
+326 DGNAG
-339 IVVEPGEAVARY
+339 VVVVNASDAVVRY
-351 YQQEARVQD
+351 YQQEARVQQ
-360 ALREQQRVWLTQQAR
+360 AIREQQRIWLDREAR
-375 TADGIRIEIAANI
+375 TSDGLRIEIAANI
-388 AHSVEAQAAFGN
+388 AHAVEAVAAFCN

-420 PGESELYNI
+420 PGENELYNI
-429 FCQALESANGRSI
+429 FCQALESANERSI

-449 GGDKPVDY
+449 GGDKPV
-457 QQEARVQDALREQQ
+457 E
-471 RVWLTQQAR
+471 
-480 TADGIRIEIAANIAH
+480 
-495 SVEAQAAFGNG
+495 
-506 AEGVGLF
+506 
-513 RTEMLYMDR
+513 
-522 TSAPGESE
+522 
-530 LYNIFCQ
+530 
-537 ALESANGRS
+537 
-546 IIVRTM
+546 
-552 DIGGDKPVDYLNIP
+552 YLNIP
-566 AEANPFLG
+566 AENNPFLG

-582 EYASLFT
+582 EYATLFT
-589 TQLRSILRAS
+589 TQLRAILRAS
-599 AHGSLKIMIPMI
+599 AHGNLKIMIPMI

-626 AKQQLRNEHI
+626 AKQQLRTEHI
-636 PFDEKIQLG
+636 PFDEKIPLG

-737 LDELSMSAPSIPA
+737 LDELSMGSPAIPA
-750 AKARMAQLDSRE
+750 TKARLAQLDSRA
-762 CRKLLNQA
+762 CRQLLNQA

-785 FRMTQQD
+785 FRMNQQD
-792 APLVT
+792 TPLVT
-797 AECIT
+797 PRCIS
-802 LESDWRSKEEVL
+802 LDNDWNSKEEVM

-867 SVARLQAPVRW
+867 SVARLKAPVMW
-878 GDDEAQFIIML
+878 GDEEAQFIIML

-909 RIMHEEFRNALVNA
+909 RIMHEDFRNALVNA
-923 ASADAIASLLQHE
+923 SSGEAIASLLQHE

>member
-52 ALIGTDTLAGDNCQ
+52 ALIGTDTLVGDNCQ

-95 LAEVKSDELEPLPVS
+95 LAEVKSDELEPLPIS
-110 LTNLNPQIIRARTVC
+110 LTNLNPQIIRARIVC

-159 LENGLTLVL
+159 LENGLTLV
-168 KNIEFRLL
+168 
-176 DSDGATSAILE
+176 
-187 AHRSLAGDTSL
+187 
-198 REHLLAGVSAGLSC
+198 
-212 AEAIVTSANHFCEEF
+212 
-227 ARSSSSYLQERAL
+227 
-240 DVRDVCFQ
+240 
-248 LLQQIYGEQRFPA
+248 
-261 PGKLTQPAI
+261 
-270 CMADELT
+270 
-277 PSQFLEL
+277 
-284 DKNHLKGLL
+284 
-293 LKSGGTTSHTVIL
+293 
-306 ARSFN
+306 
-311 IPTLVGVDIDALTPW
+311 GVDIDALTPW

-351 YQQEARVQD
+351 
-360 ALREQQRVWLTQQAR
+360 
-375 TADGIRIEIAANI
+375 
-388 AHSVEAQAAFGN
+388 
-400 GAEGVGLFRTE
+400 
-411 MLYMDRTSA
+411 
-420 PGESELYNI
+420 
-429 FCQALESANGRSI
+429 
-442 IVRTMDI
+442 
-449 GGDKPVDY
+449 Y

-636 PFDEKIQLG
+636 PFDEKIPLG

-867 SVARLQAPVRW
+867 SVARLAAPVRW